1 VYTGDPRRD
10 AMRYQILLDQLEL
23 YRQHDAS
30 GALWTYKDIGLQGL
44 VYASPDSPY
53 LRRIQAVLDKKTQ
66 LRIVTRPSRPNPRP
80 RSRPR

>member
-30 GALWTYKDIGLQGL
+30 GALWTY
-44 VYASPDSPY
+44 
-53 LRRIQAVLDKKTQ
+53 AVSAAHTPGHLPPT
-66 LRIVTRPSRPNPRP
+66 
-80 RSRPR
+80 